1 MILCFL
7 CLNQESSQRNVVSF
21 EDTSLDFEV
30 DLTDLETFG
39 ETAAIKTPKMQKFQE
54 KQDECV
60 DSKKETSSPRLRNTK
75 SRLQR
80 ETTTSVAD
88 LDEPMTEE
96 TTQPVQSEPT
106 VQKTEHRRQ
115 DSAQESEGDIAVTG
129 DSDDEKLVIDD
140 SLSPAVTPIRP
151 KTRPCSAN
159 SPIPPVE
166 SVPVTSESSSPQNVA
181 RMKRQS
187 KKAKVS
193 GDQLSEILRMQ
204 TAMFNPASDAAK
216 SSTMSEENTS
226 STQCTGPSVQSH
238 SISLVKPCVSSY
250 LERNHNQD
258 GKTCTSPLES
268 AAVAKISTP
277 EHKS

>member
-1 MILCFL
+1 M
-7 CLNQESSQRNVVSF
+7 
-21 EDTSLDFEV
+21 

-39 ETAAIKTPKMQKFQE
+39 ETAAIKTPKTQKLQE
-54 KQDECV
+54 KQAECV
-60 DSKKETSSPRLRNTK
+60 ESKKEKSSPRLRNTK
-75 SRLQR
+75 SCSQE
-80 ETTTSVAD
+80 ETATSVAD

-96 TTQPVQSEPT
+96 TTQPVQSET
-106 VQKTEHRRQ
+106 IVQKTEQRRQ
-115 DSAQESEGDIAVTG
+115 DSAQESEEDIAVTG

-140 SLSPAVTPIRP
+140 SLSPAVTPKRP
-151 KTRPCSAN
+151 TTRSCSAN
-159 SPIPPVE
+159 SSLSPVTE
-166 SVPVTSESSSPQNVA
+166 SVPVTSESLSPQNVA
-181 RMKRQS
+181 RMRRQS

-204 TAMFNPASDAAK
+204 TAMFNPASDTAK
-216 SSTMSEENTS
+216 SSTISEESTS

-258 GKTCTSPLES
+258 GKACAAPLES
-268 AAVAKISTP
+268 AAVAKTSTP